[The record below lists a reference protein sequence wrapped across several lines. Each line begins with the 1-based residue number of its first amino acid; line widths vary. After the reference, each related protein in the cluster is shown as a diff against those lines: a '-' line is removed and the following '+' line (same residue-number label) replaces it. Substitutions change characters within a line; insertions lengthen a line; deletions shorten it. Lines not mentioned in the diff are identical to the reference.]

1 MGNENSR
8 REEERAVPLSE
19 GVEKV
24 VYNEKVMFLLNGSGG
39 IVRAYRVG

>member
-1 MGNENSR
+1 MGNSDSKK
-8 REEERAVPLSE
+8 EEEQAVPIHE

-24 VYNEKVMFLLNGSGG
+24 VYNDKVMFLLNGSGG